1 VTAQT
6 EDRSYRA
13 LFETPDLGRIVVA
26 MQLARIAQSM
36 VAVVLVLFTLNQ
48 FDSPELA
55 GVVTFASTAP
65 GIILSPVAGALLDRY
80 HRIRLIRL
88 DYLVAMVTML
98 LIGGL
103 SLAGLLTP
111 LALIVIAAISS
122 VTGPLSQ
129 TGVRSLFP
137 LIVPERLWER
147 VNAVDSNGYLIAS
160 IIGPPLAAVL
170 FVILGPQA
178 AVIAIGIPYGVATL
192 FLIGVREPV
201 LKRETTQHLMTDTL
215 EGVRYAWNNRTI
227 RGLIF
232 GIGTLNVASGI
243 LTIVIPVL
251 VLNRLGASE
260 IVVGIA
266 FAISGVA
273 GVVSTLAFGRI
284 DSRGIEWRMLG
295 YPMAF
300 MVPGYALL
308 LLANSEPAVAVPA
321 IGLLLIGLTMLIFG
335 VMNGP
340 LDIGLFTIRQR
351 RTDTAMMGRAFA
363 ISMALN
369 FSGFPIGAV
378 LAGLLAQRSLDLAIV
393 AAVIASACGVLFTA
407 VMVPREYLPEA
418 VIADDA

>member
-1 VTAQT
+1 
-6 EDRSYRA
+6 
-13 LFETPDLGRIVVA
+13 
-26 MQLARIAQSM
+26 M

-55 GVVTFASTAP
+55 GIVTFASTAP
-65 GIILSPVAGALLDRY
+65 GIVLSPIAGALLDRY

-111 LALIVIAAISS
+111 LALIIIAAISS

-160 IIGPPLAAVL
+160 IIGPPLAAAL

-178 AVIAIGIPYGVATL
+178 SVIAIGVPYAVATL
-192 FLIGVREPV
+192 FLLGVREPV
-201 LKRETTQHLMTDTL
+201 LNREPTQHLLQDTM

-243 LTIVIPVL
+243 LTIVIPL
-251 VLNRLGASE
+251 LILNRLGASE
-260 IVVGIA
+260 IVVGVA

-273 GVVSTLAFGRI
+273 GVASTLAFGRI
-284 DSRGIEWRMLG
+284 DSRGIEWRMLV
-295 YPMAF
+295 YPMVF

-308 LLANSEPAVAVPA
+308 LLANSEPAVAMPA

-335 VMNGP
+335 LVNGP

-369 FSGFPIGAV
+369 FSGFPVGAI
-378 LAGLLAQRSLDLAIV
+378 LAGLLAERSLDLAIV
-393 AAVIASACGVLFTA
+393 AAVIACAIGVIFTA
-407 VMVPREYLPEA
+407 VLVPKTEA
-418 VIADDA
+418 QERMLSEPSLDNSG